1 MPTAPGASDH
11 STLRLN
17 IIIFTLRN
25 LYHDALDS
33 RCYHFSSQSRHR
45 VVMHNLRYEGVGRRQ
60 AASLQINTIDT
71 TSDDRAS
78 RRGK

>member
-1 MPTAPGASDH
+1 MLTAPDASEH
-11 STLRLN
+11 NTRTKHNNLH
-17 IIIFTLRN
+17 TKN

-78 RRGK
+78 RRVK